1 MKYTLLLVGLF
12 FAASTIA
19 DDRPVA
25 DTQLIV
31 EFKEY
36 CKEIADDEGTG
47 KLSMEEFLLVCVNDE
62 LESEGY
68 QPITKLPK

>member
-1 MKYTLLLVGLF
+1 LKYTLLLVGLF

-31 EFKEY
+31 EYKEY

>member
-1 MKYTLLLVGLF
+1 MKFTFLLAGLL

-25 DTQLIV
+25 DV
-31 EFKEY
+31 ELVKELKEY
-36 CKEIADDEGTG
+36 CMEIAEDEGTG
-47 KLSMEEFLLVCVNDE
+47 KLSMQDFLLKCVNEE

-68 QPITKLPK
+68 QPVTKLPK

>member
-1 MKYTLLLVGLF
+1 MKYTLLVAGLF

-19 DDRPVA
+19 DERPVA
-25 DTQLIV
+25 DTQTIM
-31 EFKEY
+31 EYKEY

-47 KLSMEEFLLVCVNDE
+47 KLSVDEFLLVCVNDE

-68 QPITKLPK
+68 QSITKLPK

>member
-1 MKYTLLLVGLF
+1 MKYTLLVVGLL

-19 DDRPVA
+19 DERPVA
-25 DTQLIV
+25 DAQLIK
-31 EFKEY
+31 EYKEY

-47 KLSMEEFLLVCVNDE
+47 KLSMDEFLLVCVNEE
-62 LESEGY
+62 LETEGY